1 MAQPDFDVL
10 APHSRTQKDG
20 SKGEEKLI
28 RIGAAWNTRNG
39 GIGIQLDSH
48 PIGDR
53 LLLLPYKP
61 KGNRDGGSDMP

>member
-10 APHSRTQKDG
+10 APHARTNKDG
-20 SKGEEKLI
+20 TKGEEKLQ

-53 LLLLPYKP
+53 LLLLPFKA
-61 KGNRDGGSDMP
+61 KGDRGGSDMP